1 MSYSCTFR
9 TNSRRIHAMNIYSV
23 RQKQKSKKNK
33 SPKMNVNK
41 TPRNR
46 TSNDPLTSE
55 EAHTL
60 LKAID
65 NMPDYTLILTGLY
78 TGMRI
83 SEIASLEEIS
93 INEPEGKIHIWDE
106 KKDRYRDIYVPGEV
120 ISVLKRHINSMTRGK
135 DPRLFPYSHKTIER
149 KIQSWTEKVLGKRKS
164 WHAIRHTYIS
174 LSRELG
180 IPMEIVMTNTGDA
193 AATILKYYSKP
204 NPEFIRRTVSEKKIY
219 EVK

>member
-1 MSYSCTFR
+1 
-9 TNSRRIHAMNIYSV
+9 MNIYSV
-23 RQKQKSKKNK
+23 RQKRKTKKNE
-33 SPKMNVNK
+33 SPKMNANK

-55 EAHTL
+55 EANL
-60 LKAID
+60 LLRSID
-65 NMPDYTLILTGLY
+65 NVPDHALILTGLY

-83 SEIASLEEIS
+83 SEISSLEEIS
-93 INEPEGKIHIWDE
+93 INEGEGRIHIWDE
-106 KKDRYRDIYVPGEV
+106 KKDCYRDVYVPGEV
-120 ISVLKRHINSMTRGK
+120 ISVLKRHINAMTRGK

-149 KIQSWTEKVLGKRKS
+149 KIQIWTEKALGKKKS

-180 IPMEIVMTNTGDA
+180 IPMEIVMQNTGDA

-204 NPEFIRRTVSEKKIY
+204 SPEFIRRTVNERKIF
-219 EVK
+219 EVR

>member
-1 MSYSCTFR
+1 
-9 TNSRRIHAMNIYSV
+9 MNIYTV
-23 RQKQKSKKNK
+23 NKMKKKKKKKSL
-33 SPKMNVNK
+33 KMNENK

-46 TSNDPLTSE
+46 TPNDPLTPE
-55 EAHTL
+55 EVHIL

-65 NMPDYTLILTGLY
+65 NIPDYTLILTGLY

-83 SEIASLEEIS
+83 SEISSLEEIS
-93 INEPEGKIHIWDE
+93 INEGEGRIHIWDE
-106 KKDRYRDIYVPGEV
+106 KKDKYRDVYIPGEV
-120 ISVLKRHINSMTRGK
+120 ISVLKRHINAMVRGK

-149 KIQSWTEKVLGKRKS
+149 KIQGWTYRILGKKKS

-180 IPMEIVMTNTGDA
+180 IPMEIVIQNTGDTA
-193 AATILKYYSKP
+193 STILKYYSKP
-204 NPEFIRRTVSEKKIY
+204 SPEFIRRTVNEKKIF

>member
-1 MSYSCTFR
+1 
-9 TNSRRIHAMNIYSV
+9 MNIYSV
-23 RQKQKSKKNK
+23 RQKQKSKKNE

-46 TSNDPLTSE
+46 TPNDPLTLKESNV
-55 EAHTL
+55 L
-60 LKAID
+60 LKSID
-65 NMPDYTLILTGLY
+65 NVPDHALILTGLY

-93 INEPEGKIHIWDE
+93 INEPEGRIHIWDE
-106 KKDRYRDIYVPGEV
+106 KKDRYREVYVPGEV
-120 ISVLKRHINSMTRGK
+120 ISVLKRHINAMTRGK

-149 KIQSWTEKVLGKRKS
+149 KIQIWTEKALGKKKS

-180 IPMEIVMTNTGDA
+180 IPMEIVMQNTGDA

-204 NPEFIRRTVSEKKIY
+204 SPEFIRRTVSERKIF
-219 EVK
+219 EVR

>member
-1 MSYSCTFR
+1 MV
-9 TNSRRIHAMNIYSV
+9 NIYTV
-23 RQKQKSKKNK
+23 RQKGKTKRIE

-46 TSNDPLTSE
+46 TPNDPLTLE
-55 EAHTL
+55 EANL
-60 LKAID
+60 LLRSID
-65 NMPDYTLILTGLY
+65 NVPDHALILTGLY

-83 SEIASLEEIS
+83 SEISSLEEIS
-93 INEPEGKIHIWDE
+93 INEGEGRIHIWDE
-106 KKDRYRDIYVPGEV
+106 KKDRYRDVYVPGEV
-120 ISVLKRHINSMTRGK
+120 ISVLKRHINAMTRGK

-149 KIQSWTEKVLGKRKS
+149 KIQIWTEKALGKKKS

-180 IPMEIVMTNTGDA
+180 IPMEIVMQNTGDA

-204 NPEFIRRTVSEKKIY
+204 SPEFIRRTVSERKIF
-219 EVK
+219 EVR